1 MSKVFFFF
9 VWSSL
14 LGLYSVGDQVLLD
27 LDDLLATVDD
37 LVRVIQSSLVFFFL
51 VRLPWGPRQVRALGT
66 SCLVVAPLSR
76 QKMGFSLDT
85 WNNAKIHSDQSETY
99 IKSTYTLT
107 LVFLEI
113 FNRRKRFYHL
123 FLF

>member
-1 MSKVFFFF
+1 M
-9 VWSSL
+9 
-14 LGLYSVGDQVLLD
+14 
-27 LDDLLATVDD
+27 
-37 LVRVIQSSLVFFFL
+37 
-51 VRLPWGPRQVRALGT
+51 RALGT
-66 SCLVVAPLSR
+66 SLVVAPLSR

-113 FNRRKRFYHL
+113 LHQKKEILSPVFYSEIAILELPVVWSREPKIGHL
-123 FLF
+123 VKEILGLGL

>member
-1 MSKVFFFF
+1 
-9 VWSSL
+9 
-14 LGLYSVGDQVLLD
+14 VGTPPS
-27 LDDLLATVDD
+27 A
-37 LVRVIQSSLVFFFL
+37 RVGNEFS
-51 VRLPWGPRQVRALGT
+51 
-66 SCLVVAPLSR
+66 LVVAPLSR

-113 FNRRKRFYHL
+113 FNTPEERDFITCFYSEIAC
-123 FLF
+123 